1 MAFVA
6 NNNQQLTLTDST
18 LNLTERE
25 KRVLEKSWAK
35 TFAEKVFPVIDENIF
50 SVLYS
55 DKASRPNTPVNV
67 IVGALI
73 LKEALGDT
81 DDELVEALMF
91 DIRYQY
97 ALHTTSFEE
106 QPLSDRT
113 LSRFRARVLA
123 YETEHDVGL
132 IHECIIK
139 MAKQIAEFMNISPN
153 MQRMDSLMIAANI
166 KNLSLLE
173 LFYTCVANLAKIMDQ
188 RGITLPEGQRHYIEK
203 DDYNRCIYHKRELDA
218 AERTIVVM
226 HDAEKLI
233 ALCDKT
239 GELDDT
245 SEYQLLIRL
254 LKERTITDGN
264 GFRRLR
270 QKEEV
275 ENPSEVLL
283 NPSDPEATFRY
294 KAGEKNLGYVGN
306 IVESVGEKGSLVT
319 DYAYEKNTHTDNQ
332 FMKDYLEEQGAYDE
346 GAFLVADGAYSG
358 ETNTRMA
365 ASHNLRLVTTNFTG
379 RKPDE
384 IYADFR
390 FTEDGHFLMEC
401 INGCKP
407 EKCTYDPSNDRS
419 IAYFKPEEC
428 SSCPYKDRC
437 RPRFQKTRVRK
448 EVSWKAVGRAK
459 HLQYMK
465 TEEFSQY
472 ARFRNGVE
480 AIPSL
485 LRRRYHVDKIPAHG
499 KNRTR
504 FHFGFKIAA
513 LDFQKLL
520 DYISSLDNC
529 APKKEIA

>member
-6 NNNQQLTLTDST
+6 NTTQQLTLMDNTFS
-18 LNLTERE
+18 LTERE
-25 KRVLEKSWAK
+25 KRFLEKSWAK
-35 TFAEKVFPVIDENIF
+35 TFADKVFPAIDEKIF

-81 DDELVEALMF
+81 DNELVEALMF
-91 DIRYQY
+91 DVRYQY

-123 YETEHDVGL
+123 YETEHDVDL
-132 IHECIIK
+132 IHECVVK
-139 MAKQIAEFMNISPN
+139 MAKEIAEFMNISPN
-153 MQRMDSLMIAANI
+153 MQRVDSIMIAANI

-173 LFYTCVANLAKIMDQ
+173 LFYTCVANLAKIMNQ
-188 RGITLPEGQRHYIEK
+188 RNVSLPAKQHHYIEK
-203 DDYNRCIYHKRELDA
+203 DDYNRCIYHKREIDA
-218 AERTIVVM
+218 MERTIGVM

-233 ALCDKT
+233 EICDKT
-239 GELDDT
+239 GDFDDT

-254 LKERTITDGN
+254 LKERTIIDDN
-264 GFRRLR
+264 GRRLR
-270 QKEEV
+270 KKEEV
-275 ENPSEVLL
+275 ENSSQVLL

-294 KAGEKNLGYVGN
+294 KAGIKHLGYVGN
-306 IVESVGEKGSLVT
+306 VVESVGENGSLVT
-319 DYAYEKNTHTDNQ
+319 DYAYEKNVYTDNQ
-332 FMKDYLEEQGAYDE
+332 FMKDYLEQQDTFTNGAV
-346 GAFLVADGAYSG
+346 LVADGAYNS
-358 ETNTRMA
+358 EENIQMA
-365 ASHNLRLVTTNFTG
+365 SSHNLKLVTTNFTSH
-379 RKPDE
+379 KPDE

-390 FTEDGHFLMEC
+390 FTEDGKFLLEC
-401 INGCKP
+401 INKCSP
-407 EKCTYDPSNDRS
+407 EECTYDAGNERS
-419 IAYFKPEEC
+419 VAYFKTEVC
-428 SSCPYKDRC
+428 SSCPYRERC
-437 RPRFQKTRVRK
+437 QPRFLKTRVRK
-448 EVSWKAVGRAK
+448 EVSWKSVGRAK
-459 HLQYMK
+459 QLQYMK
-465 TEEFSQY
+465 TEEFNQY

-485 LRRRYHVDKIPAHG
+485 LRRRYNVDKIPTRG

-520 DYISSLDNC
+520 DYINSLEYC
-529 APKKEIA
+529 ALKAEIA